1 MQYGEHSD
9 HRSASISRARPK
21 KNVAFIGGSKHV
33 QTKLDEGN
41 WDGQECHD
49 QRAEERMF
57 LPETS
62 LVLRRGCLLDQG
74 ESWPGCGKRRESV
87 PKLVNKHFVP
97 MIHGQ

>member
-1 MQYGEHSD
+1 
-9 HRSASISRARPK
+9 
-21 KNVAFIGGSKHV
+21 
-33 QTKLDEGN
+33 
-41 WDGQECHD
+41 
-49 QRAEERMF
+49 MF

-97 MIHGQ
+97 MIHGQQAVQLIIYEVMNGSLEDLGLALS